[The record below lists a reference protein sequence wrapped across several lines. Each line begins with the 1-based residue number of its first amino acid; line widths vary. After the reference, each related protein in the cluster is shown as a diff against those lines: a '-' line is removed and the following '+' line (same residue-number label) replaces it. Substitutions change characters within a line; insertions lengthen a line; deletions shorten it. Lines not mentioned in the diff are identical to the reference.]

1 MVWVF
6 SLTVINSQYSIEK
19 VEHRGH
25 KINNA
30 VAGINFEIRAKGP
43 LYNRLNHMENIDI
56 DISLRNDIIFTPD
69 IKYLMPA
76 YIDIPVFPVPIMN
89 INEISIEKAI
99 SIIER
104 DKMRDIYDL
113 YFLFKFRKIKADMAV
128 INRKMEL
135 RHEVFNKNE
144 FLLKLDAAL
153 ELRKWASELS
163 YLIRPSPDNKE
174 VVKFLHDQF

>member
-1 MVWVF
+1 
-6 SLTVINSQYSIEK
+6 
-19 VEHRGH
+19 
-25 KINNA
+25 
-30 VAGINFEIRAKGP
+30 
-43 LYNRLNHMENIDI
+43 MENIDI
-56 DISLRNDIIFTPD
+56 DISLRNDIIFNPG

-76 YIDIPVFPVPIMN
+76 YIDIPVFPVPVMN
-89 INEISIEKAI
+89 INEILAEKVV

-135 RHEVFNKNE
+135 RHGVFNKSE

-163 YLIRPSPDNKE
+163 YLIRPLPDNKE
-174 VVKFLHDQF
+174 VVKFLHDRF